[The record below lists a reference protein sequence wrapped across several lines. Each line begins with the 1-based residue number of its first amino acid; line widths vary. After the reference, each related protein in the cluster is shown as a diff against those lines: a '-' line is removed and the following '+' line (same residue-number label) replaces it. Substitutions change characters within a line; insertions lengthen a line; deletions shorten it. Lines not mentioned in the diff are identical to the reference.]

1 MLQLCI
7 LRRHYSLHRLPRWRA
22 QSPSRRANAHAHHGR
37 YFTVSPPLS
46 LPTKI
51 HSRNTNVFL
60 ASDCSYSRGIYP
72 GSKQLLEEFV
82 RFVKTKG
89 LRPHIDR
96 VFSFEETPE
105 AIEYLGKGQHIGKIV
120 VKVVSD

>member
-1 MLQLCI
+1 M
-7 LRRHYSLHRLPRWRA
+7 
-22 QSPSRRANAHAHHGR
+22 
-37 YFTVSPPLS
+37 
-46 LPTKI
+46 
-51 HSRNTNVFL
+51 
-60 ASDCSYSRGIYP
+60 
-72 GSKQLLEEFV
+72 E
-82 RFVKTKG
+82 TKG